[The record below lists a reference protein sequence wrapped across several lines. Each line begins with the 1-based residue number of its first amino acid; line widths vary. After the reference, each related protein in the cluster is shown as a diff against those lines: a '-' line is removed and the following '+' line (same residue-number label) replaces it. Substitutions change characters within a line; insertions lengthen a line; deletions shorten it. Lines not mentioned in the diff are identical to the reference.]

1 MASLSPMRPKLAGL
15 CMGHLEKWSRVG
27 PGKKVNVAKKY
38 PVSAYS
44 VFNKVT
50 GSFSSA

>member
-44 VFNKVT
+44 EPYIV
-50 GSFSSA
+50 